1 MTAEKKNV
9 EVDEAKQEEEY
20 KCKKT
25 QTDFLKQT
33 FWVDGVKS
41 PLTALEDYEGK
52 IKKILKKLL
61 EEKSICAHIIMTVRK
76 RRYWNGEQVATDEE
90 FLGRGVA
97 IRCNDEI
104 ANVYVGWRENIMK
117 DLEIVFKY
125 PSPWIF
131 ERVINLKLYTRGL

>member
-9 EVDEAKQEEEY
+9 EVDEAKQEEY

-25 QTDFLKQT
+25 RTDYVKQT

-41 PLTALEDYEGK
+41 PLTVLKDYEGE

-61 EEKSICAHIIMTVRK
+61 EEKPIKSYMIMKVRK
-76 RRYWNGEQVATDEE
+76 RRFWNGKIIAMDEKI
-90 FLGRGVA
+90 LGRGVA

-104 ANVYVGWRENIMK
+104 GNVYMDWRERIMK
-117 DLEIVFKY
+117 DLEVVFKY
-125 PSPWIF
+125 PSPWII
-131 ERVINLKLYTRGL
+131 ERVINLKLYTGGL